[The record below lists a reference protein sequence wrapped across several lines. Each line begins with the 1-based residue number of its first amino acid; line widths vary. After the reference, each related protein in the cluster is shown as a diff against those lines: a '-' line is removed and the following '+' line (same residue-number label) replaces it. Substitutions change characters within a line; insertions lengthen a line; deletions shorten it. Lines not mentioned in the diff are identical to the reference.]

1 MDRKWSLKAQPDPLF
16 NPRDWHRKRVVL
28 AWLTWVLQ
36 NFPRRLKALLVP
48 AHCRPLPA
56 AELWPQRRWRP
67 SEQVD
72 SFLFVNTDWVSLCQD
87 CQDCQDV
94 FKLLKLNGLKVSIGK
109 PYAILWIWKG
119 RQSRTSVLPTSVAQV
134 KDSSCLM
141 DFRTFLQFQ
150 CFFTGKG
157 WDCVSLQGHNSRLKH
172 LLVVRR
178 AASPDVLWTS
188 PAAMP
193 TSPWTRTPWSETAAA
208 SEILSG
214 RGGIVMLVMLDSSPF
229 LIWLYKCFDWISLQF
244 LPQIRGSAHD
254 SWGLL

>member
-1 MDRKWSLKAQPDPLF
+1 MRLYFSWFLHLW
-16 NPRDWHRKRVVL
+16 R
-28 AWLTWVLQ
+28 LT
-36 NFPRRLKALLVP
+36 ALLVP
-48 AHCRPLPA
+48 AHCLPLPA
-56 AELWPQRRWRP
+56 AELWPQLRWRP

-94 FKLLKLNGLKVSIGK
+94 FKLLKLNGLKVSIEK

-119 RQSRTSVLPTSVAQV
+119 RQSRTSVLPTSVVQV

-141 DFRTFLQFQ
+141 DFRFFSAISVFCHRKRLGLCLIAGPQLTFEAI
-150 CFFTGKG
+150 
-157 WDCVSLQGHNSRLKH
+157 
-172 LLVVRR
+172 VRR

-208 SEILSG
+208 SEILFG
-214 RGGIVMLVMLDSSPF
+214 RGRTAILFLLIPF
-229 LIWLYKCFDWISLQF
+229 NFPTKCLYSIEISAI
-244 LPQIRGSAHD
+244 PSTN
-254 SWGLL
+254 